1 MERHPTIEK
10 LLGEIEEFR
19 RKSGLNATAFG
30 RLAVGDGNFIRAI
43 RSGGRTPSLQTLDRV
58 RTFMKTYR
66 RSAKVVA

>member
-19 RKSGLNATAFG
+19 RKNAMPATTFG
-30 RLAVGDGNFIRAI
+30 RLAAGDGNFIRAI

-58 RTFMKTYR
+58 KTFMKTYR
-66 RSAKVVA
+66 RKAVA